1 MLNTFHTQTNV
12 YMASSPAK
20 AGQTM
25 RVAWKFNE
33 SNIDPTGNQQLKKY
47 KQMKKLKLHLFVFS
61 LLTLVLFKPL
71 FAVEKKTPSKPNVV
85 FIAIEDFS
93 PKHFGSYGGKA
104 ITPNIDALAS
114 EGVIFKNA
122 FCAGPVCNPSRTSL
136 FTGLRPPTSG
146 VFGNQHKWKEMTLP
160 KIQATM
166 PKHFHNNGYEAVW
179 VGKMFHHQMEHPESW
194 SRELQTPV
202 EGRKMLSSYHPEVME
217 VLDELDTVAG
227 GGYFETDLQWG
238 PVDCDP
244 GEFRDGHYATVA
256 SDYLAERHEKP
267 FFLAVGFH
275 APHVKFAAPKQ
286 FFDLYDVND
295 IELPDNPLNDLYDI
309 PAINKKA
316 LVFEVMD
323 STEWREIKRAQ
334 FACISYVD
342 WCIGQILQALID
354 NNLDENTAVVI
365 WTDHGF
371 LLGEHFQFSKGGNKL
386 FEETANVG
394 FIWKVP
400 GLTPEGVISES
411 VVESIDLFPTL
422 FDLCNISIPEHVEG
436 KSFVP
441 LLNNPSLPW
450 KKAAFTWGTPKRV
463 SVQTERYRLNTDTDL
478 DPESFELYDHII
490 DPQEYIN
497 VSCNPQ
503 YKAVIDSL
511 ITYYQNHKKE
521 YSLKVDE

>member
-1 MLNTFHTQTNV
+1 MNV
-12 YMASSPAK
+12 IINNC
-20 AGQTM
+20 
-25 RVAWKFNE
+25 V
-33 SNIDPTGNQQLKKY
+33 D
-47 KQMKKLKLHLFVFS
+47 MKKRSLHIFAFA
-61 LLTLVLFKPL
+61 LLPL
-71 FAVEKKTPSKPNVV
+71 FLAKPSNAVKNSKPNVL

-104 ITPNIDALAS
+104 ITPNIDALAG

-146 VFGNQHKWKEMTLP
+146 VFGNQHKWKEMVLP
-160 KIQATM
+160 KIPATM

-179 VGKMFHHQMEHPESW
+179 VGKMYHHQMEHPGSW
-194 SRELQTPV
+194 TRELQTPV

-217 VLDELDTVAG
+217 VLDELEPVEG
-227 GGYFETDLQWG
+227 GGYFESDLQWG

-244 GEFRDGHYATVA
+244 GEFRDGHYATVV
-256 SDYLAERHEKP
+256 SDYLSEEHKQP
-267 FFLAVGFH
+267 FFMAVGFH

-286 FFDLYDVND
+286 FFDLYAMND
-295 IELPDNPLNDLYDI
+295 IELPDNPLNDLDDI
-309 PAINKKA
+309 PTINNKA
-316 LVFEVMD
+316 KVFEVMD

-342 WCIGQILQALID
+342 WCIGQILQALKD

-400 GLTPEGVISES
+400 GVTPEGIISES
-411 VVESIDLFPTL
+411 VVETIDIFPTL
-422 FDLCNISIPEHVEG
+422 FDLCGISIPDHVQG
-436 KSFVP
+436 KSFLP
-441 LLNNPSLPW
+441 LLKNPSIPW
-450 KKAAFTWGTPKRV
+450 KKAAYTWGTPKRV

-478 DPESFELYDHII
+478 DPESFELYDHKI
-490 DPQEYIN
+490 DPQEYVN

-503 YKAVIDSL
+503 YKPVIDSL
-511 ITYYQNHKKE
+511 ITFYQNHKKE
-521 YSLKVDE
+521 YSLKIDE

>member
-1 MLNTFHTQTNV
+1 MKKSSVCNFALTLMPLFFS
-12 YMASSPAK
+12 ASS
-20 AGQTM
+20 
-25 RVAWKFNE
+25 
-33 SNIDPTGNQQLKKY
+33 D
-47 KQMKKLKLHLFVFS
+47 
-61 LLTLVLFKPL
+61 
-71 FAVEKKTPSKPNVV
+71 AVENKAESKPNVL

-136 FTGLRPPTSG
+136 LTGLRPPTSG
-146 VFGNQHKWKEMTLP
+146 VFGNSDNWKEMALP
-160 KIQATM
+160 KISVTM
-166 PKHFHNNGYEAVW
+166 PKHFDNNGYEAVW

-194 SRELQTPV
+194 SRELKTPV
-202 EGRKMLSSYHPEVME
+202 EGRKMISSYHPEVIE
-217 VLDELDTVAG
+217 VLDELDPVEG

-244 GEFRDGHYATVA
+244 GEFRDGHYATVV
-256 SDYLAERHEKP
+256 SDYLAEKHEKP

-286 FFDLYDVND
+286 FFDLYDVKD
-295 IELPDNPLNDLYDI
+295 IELPDNVQNDLDDI
-309 PAINKKA
+309 PTIKDKA

-323 STEWREIKRAQ
+323 STQWREIKRAQ

-342 WCIGQILQALID
+342 WCIGQILQSLKD

-400 GLTPEGVISES
+400 GVAPEGIVSEA
-411 VVESIDLFPTL
+411 VVESIDMFPTL
-422 FDLCNISIPEHVEG
+422 FELCDITTPDYVEG

-441 LLNNPSLPW
+441 LLKNPSMHW
-450 KKAAFTWGTPKRV
+450 KKAAFTWGSPKRV
-463 SVQTERYRLNTDTDL
+463 SIQTERYRLNTNTDL
-478 DPESFELYDHII
+478 NPEFFELYDHKY
-490 DPQEYIN
+490 DPEEHIN
-497 VSCNPQ
+497 LSCNPQ
-503 YKAVIDSL
+503 YAPVIESL
-511 ITYYQNHKKE
+511 ISNYREHKEK
-521 YSLKVDE
+521 YSIP